1 MSLTLIVGLFIFHK
15 TEKKYKK
22 LARENIS
29 LYTRGVQRI
38 PNTRSRFAG
47 KH

>member
-1 MSLTLIVGLFIFHK
+1 MSLTLIVGLFTFHK
-15 TEKKYKK
+15 TEKNQKK

-38 PNTRSRFAG
+38 LNSRLRFAG
-47 KH
+47 KD